1 MTIFN
6 YLYAD
11 LPKLASL
18 QSQLTGKPVNP
29 NGGVDLVG
37 FEMELAA
44 QGHLL
49 DLTRENPS
57 RSLRD
62 TALRQK
68 LGQTL
73 CLKVKGRA
81 VLEDYARLRRL
92 LEAQPQTAL
101 FANQSVLGSLRGS
114 DDFQQL
120 EMMAAALSDQLKE
133 EVNRDARAQLQDRL
147 RELKLEMDA
156 ALAQATVVLTP
167 EPMALEGLR
176 TWIDTFLADTIS
188 LRIYLAASA
197 PDEQVLGPLKREHF
211 TDGQLE
217 TWHFSHGPRPT
228 EPITLLGIVT
238 GLPVQGVDGF
248 EPSLE
253 FEAESLSNVQQ
264 LEKNTRQTLA
274 QISTLAE
281 HSRQGRFPRVM
292 VQPLLVY
299 RSFVPNVPGR

>member
-29 NGGVDLVG
+29 NGGVDLAG

-49 DLTRENPS
+49 DLSRDNPP

-62 TALRQK
+62 AALRK
-68 LGQTL
+68 ALGHTL

-81 VLEDYARLRRL
+81 VLEDYPRLRRL

-101 FANQSVLGSLRGS
+101 FANQSVLASLRGS

-120 EMMAAALSDQLKE
+120 EMMAAAMSDQLKE
-133 EVNRDARAQLQDRL
+133 EVNRDARALSQERL
-147 RELKLEMDA
+147 RELKVEMDTAVANA
-156 ALAQATVVLTP
+156 AVAQAPDPAVLD
-167 EPMALEGLR
+167 GLK
-176 TWIDTFLADTIS
+176 TWLDAFLADTIN
-188 LRIYLAASA
+188 LRIYPATATT
-197 PDEQVLGPLKREHF
+197 DEQVMGPLKREHF

-217 TWHFSHGPRPT
+217 TLHFAYGPVPT
-228 EPITLLGIVT
+228 EALTLLGIVT
-238 GLPVQGVDGF
+238 ALPAQGADAF
-248 EPSLE
+248 DPSAE
-253 FEAESLSNVQQ
+253 FEAESLANAQQ
-264 LEKNTRQTLA
+264 LEKNSRRMLNHITA
-274 QISTLAE
+274 LAE
-281 HSRQGRFPRVM
+281 HSRNCRYPRVM

-299 RSFVPNVPGR
+299 RSFAPNLPAR